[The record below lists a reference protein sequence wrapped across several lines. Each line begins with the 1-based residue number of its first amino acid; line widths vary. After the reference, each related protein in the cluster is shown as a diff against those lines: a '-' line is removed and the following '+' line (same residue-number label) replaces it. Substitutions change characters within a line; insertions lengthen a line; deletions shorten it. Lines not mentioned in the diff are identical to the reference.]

1 MDAHVYFCVK
11 KESDAMKQQRDIF
24 IAFFRAGMLGYG
36 GGLSAIPLMQRE
48 VVTLYKWMDDE
59 EFADVLAL
67 ANTLPGPINTK
78 LSGYIGWRID
88 GWKGM
93 LTALIATIIPTLILM
108 ILLLTTLNAYKD
120 KSWVQGMSKGVLPV
134 AGVMIGVLA
143 WDFIKLSQQLMGWIP
158 TIIFTIISLVAMQ
171 MLGIHPAFMILALI
185 IMALMSKEKKNEKQ
199 VEQG

>member
-1 MDAHVYFCVK
+1 
-11 KESDAMKQQRDIF
+11 MKQQRDIF